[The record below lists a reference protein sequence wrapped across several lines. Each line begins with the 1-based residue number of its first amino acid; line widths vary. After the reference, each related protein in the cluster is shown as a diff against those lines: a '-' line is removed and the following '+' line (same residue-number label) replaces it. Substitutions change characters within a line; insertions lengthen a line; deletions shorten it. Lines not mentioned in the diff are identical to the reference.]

1 MRHHGGVPQKG
12 VSEESGLRR
21 RSAVFLVYVHHLP
34 RWVPLVLLPL
44 LLIVGLAV
52 HGVGGAVA
60 LAVLAFVVWFLF
72 MASPTRSASHRL
84 VRLAVPI
91 VILAL
96 AAVKAFT

>member
-21 RSAVFLVYVHHLP
+21 RSAVFLVYVSRLP
-34 RWVPLVLLPL
+34 RWVPLIVLPV

-52 HGVGGAVA
+52 PGVGGAVA
-60 LAVLAFVVWFLF
+60 LALLAFVMWFLF
-72 MASPTRSASHRL
+72 MATPTRSASHRA
-84 VRLAVPI
+84 VRLAVPL

-96 AAVKAFT
+96 AVVKALS

>member
-21 RSAVFLVYVHHLP
+21 RSAVFLVYVHQLP

-60 LAVLAFVVWFLF
+60 LALLALALWFLF
-72 MASPTRSASHRL
+72 MAAPTRNAAHRAI
-84 VRLAVPI
+84 RFAVPL

-96 AAVKAFT
+96 AVVKALS